1 MKRTFLIASIA
12 VLVSALMV
20 GCGGGPVT
28 KYMKELDPIL
38 DIAKKVVEPV
48 SRISMED
55 PAGSI
60 DILKEQVLPTFEDY
74 LKKLEA
80 LTDTIKDEKIKAAH
94 LILVESGR
102 TQLAGYQIML
112 TGFVEEDMEAIQ
124 GAQTTLAES
133 QRLAGEFQ
141 AAITALTK

>member
-1 MKRTFLIASIA
+1 
-12 VLVSALMV
+12 
-20 GCGGGPVT
+20 
-28 KYMKELDPIL
+28 
-38 DIAKKVVEPV
+38 
-48 SRISMED
+48 MED

-141 AAITALTK
+141 AASTALTK